1 MTSFLGKYDNALSS
15 YECEILIK
23 QFEESP
29 QLEGHISKDG
39 KSVLDPSVKKCRQLN
54 QPRLSDKSIIS
65 NTILPH
71 LISCLEKYK
80 KSYLA
85 LDYIEPGTF
94 DDAFSFQKYE
104 TEEDGFHSW
113 HSEAGGRLTSNRI
126 LAWMIYLNNAK
137 SGTEFMD
144 FPTVRAKMGRCI
156 IWPAAFTHV
165 HRSEPNKGLK
175 YVISG
180 WISFMEQNT

>member
-1 MTSFLGKYDNALSS
+1 
-15 YECEILIK
+15 
-23 QFEESP
+23 
-29 QLEGHISKDG
+29 
-39 KSVLDPSVKKCRQLN
+39 
-54 QPRLSDKSIIS
+54 
-65 NTILPH
+65 
-71 LISCLEKYK
+71 
-80 KSYLA
+80 

-94 DDAFSFQKYE
+94 DDAFSFKKYE

-113 HSEAGGRLTSNRI
+113 HTEAGGRFTSNRI

-137 SGTEFMD
+137 SGTEFMH
-144 FPTVRAKMGRCI
+144 FPTIRAKMGRCI

>member
-1 MTSFLGKYDNALSS
+1 MTSFIGKYDNELSS

-29 QLEGHISKDG
+29 KLEGHINRDG

-54 QPRLSDKSIIS
+54 QPRFSDKSIIS

-80 KSYLA
+80 ERYLA
-85 LDYIEPGTF
+85 LDHIFPGTF
-94 DDAFSFQKYE
+94 DDAFAFKKYE
-104 TEEDGFHSW
+104 TEEDGFKAW
-113 HSEAGGRLTSNRI
+113 HTEAGGSDTSTRI

-137 SGTEFMD
+137 SGTEFMH
-144 FPTVRAKMGRCI
+144 FPKVRAKTGRCI
-156 IWPAAFTHV
+156 IWPAGFTHV

-180 WISFMEQNT
+180 WISFQ

>member
-1 MTSFLGKYDNALSS
+1 MTSFIGKYDNELSS
-15 YECEILIK
+15 YECEKLIR

-29 QLEGHISKDG
+29 KSEGIFHKDG
-39 KSVLDPSVKKCRQLN
+39 KKVLDPSVKQCRQLDTKF
-54 QPRLSDKSIIS
+54 SDKSIIS

-80 KSYLA
+80 ERYSA
-85 LDYIEPGTF
+85 LDYIFPGTF
-94 DDAFSFQKYE
+94 DDEFAFKKYE
-104 TEEDGFHSW
+104 TEEDGFKAW
-113 HSEAGGRLTSNRI
+113 HTEAGGSDTATRI

-137 SGTEFMD
+137 SGTDFMH
-144 FPTVRAKMGRCI
+144 FPTIRAKKGRCLV
-156 IWPAAFTHV
+156 WPAGFTHV

-180 WISFMEQNT
+180 WISYI

>member
-1 MTSFLGKYDNALSS
+1 MTSFIGKYDNELSS

-29 QLEGHISKDG
+29 KDEGHIIIDG
-39 KSVLDPSVKKCRQLN
+39 KSVHDPSFKKCRQLN
-54 QPRLSDKSIIS
+54 QPRFSDKSIIS

-80 KSYLA
+80 ERYLA
-85 LDYIEPGTF
+85 LDHIFPGTF
-94 DDAFSFQKYE
+94 DDAFAFKKYE
-104 TEEDGFHSW
+104 TEEDGFKAW
-113 HSEAGGRLTSNRI
+113 HTEAGGSATSTRI

-137 SGTEFMD
+137 SGTEFMH
-144 FPTVRAKMGRCI
+144 FPTIRAKTGRCI
-156 IWPAAFTHV
+156 IWPAGFTHV

-180 WISFMEQNT
+180 WISFQ